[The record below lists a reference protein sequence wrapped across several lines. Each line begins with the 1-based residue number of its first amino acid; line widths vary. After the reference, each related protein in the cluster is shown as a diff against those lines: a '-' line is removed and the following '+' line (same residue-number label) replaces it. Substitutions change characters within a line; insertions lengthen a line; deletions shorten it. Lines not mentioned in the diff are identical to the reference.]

1 MEVLAIAAMT
11 LFNAE
16 TGATTMSTED
26 RALVQNLY
34 SEGMDLFDSDSLDAA
49 ASKFRAAIE
58 IDRKHAPSTMS
69 ASATC
74 ILKGGDLKA
83 AERAFMDARR
93 RKHDYAPAYNG
104 LGLVWR
110 EKPKGLYTA
119 IDYFKKALQYDR
131 NYLEARYHI
140 AEARYELGEHD
151 VRREAEKL
159 LKMDASFA
167 PAYRLLGEWYETF
180 KEDHL
185 RAAEHYERYLS
196 LTAR

>member
-16 TGATTMSTED
+16 AGVTSMPSED
-26 RALVQNLY
+26 RTLVQNLY

-49 ASKFRAAIE
+49 ASKFRTAIE
-58 IDRKHAPSTMS
+58 IDRKHAPSYVGLGHVY
-69 ASATC
+69 
-74 ILKGGDLKA
+74 LKGGDLKA
-83 AERAFMDARR
+83 AERAFKDARR

-119 IDYFKKALQYDR
+119 IDYFKMALQYDR

-140 AEARYELGEHD
+140 AEARYALGEHD
-151 VRREAEKL
+151 VKREAEKL
-159 LKMDASFA
+159 LKWM
-167 PAYRLLGEWYETF
+167 PRLHPHTGCSGNGMRHSRKIIY
-180 KEDHL
+180 
-185 RAAEHYERYLS
+185 
-196 LTAR
+196 AR